1 MEIMTET
8 QEKIW
13 YKVARTIVKAG
24 QMPMPISDAL
34 IELIQNI
41 ITLEQAQFIASVFKK
56 PSLNVDQIKSNTTL
70 DSNQLN
76 QMLNVLMDNGVIVG
90 LPSRRTGIMVYR
102 LLGPFPGM
110 FEYTN
115 LKGETD
121 EKHKKLAR
129 LFEKIF
135 VEMRKG
141 TQNNYDNFI
150 KQFEKFPPVV
160 RIVPVEE
167 EIEDVPV
174 DKVMPHEEVSKIV
187 DKYDDIALAHCYCRH
202 SRDLLNEPCKITDER
217 ENCFLLGKSAQFA
230 IEHKFAF
237 PVSKEKAKDIIKKAS
252 DEGLVHKAFHVHLNT
267 ELDEEAI
274 CNCCLCCCGIFQLY
288 SRGVMPYHCYTSYL
302 AEVNEE
308 NCIGCGTCVEICPMH
323 TIDLVDV
330 IAKVNEFK
338 CIGCGLCAHHCPEDA
353 IELKRIENREVFVPP
368 PKIISE
374 KL

>member
-1 MEIMTET
+1 MKFMTET

-41 ITLEQAQFIASVFKK
+41 ITEEQAQFISSVFKK
-56 PSLNVDQIKSNTTL
+56 PSLNIDQIKSNTTL
-70 DSNQLN
+70 ETIQLT
-76 QMLNVLMDNGVIVG
+76 QMLNVLMDNGVVVG

-121 EKHKKLAR
+121 EKHKKIAR

-135 VEMRKG
+135 DEMRDG
-141 TQNNYDNFI
+141 TQNNYDNI
-150 KQFEKFPPVV
+150 LKQFEKYPPVV

-167 EIEDVPV
+167 EIEDVPI

-187 DKYDDIALAHCYCRH
+187 DKYEDIAVAHCYCRH
-202 SRDLLNEPCKITDER
+202 SQDLLDNPCKVTDER
-217 ENCFLLGKSAQFA
+217 LNCFLLGKSAQFA
-230 IEHKFAF
+230 IEHKFGN
-237 PVSKEKAKDIIKKAS
+237 PVSKEEAKKIIKKAS
-252 DEGLVHKAFHVHLNT
+252 DEGLVHKAFHIHLNT

-274 CNCCLCCCGIFQLY
+274 CNCCKFFNSFRMK
-288 SRGVMPYHCYTSYL
+288 SRNV
-302 AEVNEE
+302 A
-308 NCIGCGTCVEICPMH
+308 VESSNSIVEGSCH
-323 TIDLVDV
+323 TI
-330 IAKVNEFK
+330 
-338 CIGCGLCAHHCPEDA
+338 A
-353 IELKRIENREVFVPP
+353 IPIT
-368 PKIISE
+368 
-374 KL
+374 

>member
-8 QEKIW
+8 QEKAW

-41 ITLEQAQFIASVFKK
+41 ITLEQAQFISSVFKK
-56 PSLNVDQIKSNTTL
+56 PSLNLDQIKSNTTL
-70 DSNQLN
+70 NSNQLN

-150 KQFEKFPPVV
+150 KQFEKLPPVV

-167 EIEDVPV
+167 EIEDVPI

-187 DKYDDIALAHCYCRH
+187 DKYEDIALAHCYCRH
-202 SRDLLNEPCKITDER
+202 SQDLLDNPCKVTDER
-217 ENCFLLGKSAQFA
+217 LNCFLLGKSAQFA
-230 IEHKFAF
+230 IEHKFGNR
-237 PVSKEKAKDIIKKAS
+237 VSKKEAKDIIKKAS
-252 DEGLVHKAFHVHLNT
+252 DEGLVHKAFHIHLNT

-274 CNCCLCCCGIFQLY
+274 CNCCKFFNSFRMK
-288 SRGVMPYHCYTSYL
+288 SRNVV
-302 AEVNEE
+302 AEFSNYIPVAS
-308 NCIGCGTCVEICPMH
+308 CL
-323 TIDLVDV
+323 TI
-330 IAKVNEFK
+330 
-338 CIGCGLCAHHCPEDA
+338 A
-353 IELKRIENREVFVPP
+353 ILIT
-368 PKIISE
+368 
-374 KL
+374 